1 MEAEKTLRIPRA
13 TLMFVVGYI
22 ALTIIGFASYYLLAI
37 AMHVSLSASFDIAT
51 DPAYMLSQQLN
62 IVYNLAVWTACAWL
76 YFRRSSAVTR
86 RRAWALGAFWL
97 AVALPADLIFYV
109 LIPTPTQLTA
119 HEYYVGQF
127 PWIYLVYAVLVVS
140 PACYLLLARRRR
152 TE

>member
-1 MEAEKTLRIPRA
+1 VEDEKTLSIARA
-13 TLMFVVGYI
+13 TLMFVVGYV

-37 AMHVSLSASFDIAT
+37 VMHVSLAADFNIAT

-76 YFRRSSAVTR
+76 YFRGLPAATV

-97 AVALPADLIFYV
+97 AVALPADLVFYV

-140 PACYLLLARRRR
+140 PACYLLLTRRRR